1 MCELILGPRKCCFE
15 LCTYILYADD
25 AKLYTSKPLSQV
37 NKGITVSDDV
47 LSVIET
53 WLRRVDSVFI

>member
-1 MCELILGPRKCCFE
+1 